1 MPVPDMVCMEAVK
14 MKKEQG
20 IVLVYLRLGA
30 KSYGPAEVEELVF
43 YQTST
48 WIHLQNFGNQLKVV
62 TTPLIPMLP
71 QQCRFQWQF
80 SHADQCRWKHMPKV
94 KIRNLWR
101 NSTAETSSELLPQKP
116 NLPSSVLLCL
126 YQISWW
132 WNRSSH
138 EHKANKQQYCPARKI
153 LVGKNIS

>member
-1 MPVPDMVCMEAVK
+1 MVGMEAVK

-71 QQCRFQWQF
+71 QQCRFQ
-80 SHADQCRWKHMPKV
+80 
-94 KIRNLWR
+94 
-101 NSTAETSSELLPQKP
+101 
-116 NLPSSVLLCL
+116 
-126 YQISWW
+126 
-132 WNRSSH
+132 
-138 EHKANKQQYCPARKI
+138 
-153 LVGKNIS
+153 